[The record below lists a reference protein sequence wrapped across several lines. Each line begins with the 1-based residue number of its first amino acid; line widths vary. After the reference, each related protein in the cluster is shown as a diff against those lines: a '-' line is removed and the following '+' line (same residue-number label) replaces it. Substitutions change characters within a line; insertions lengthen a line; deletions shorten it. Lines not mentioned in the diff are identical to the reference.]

1 LPAAAFPCAMRFRR
15 TSFKT
20 GGCSWA
26 NGVGGCGGGWTS
38 LLPVVASSGGV
49 VLRRAVLVRL
59 LRKENGG
66 THARTPA
73 GPTVATNSSRD
84 THHDLI
90 GRLEKWGRNSNPKRE
105 DHSAESEQTVLFG
118 GEGLGLRPVDLQDSN
133 ELGGVVRV
141 F

>member
-1 LPAAAFPCAMRFRR
+1 MRFRR

-26 NGVGGCGGGWTS
+26 NGVGGCGGGGGWTS

-59 LRKENGG
+59 LRNDNGG
-66 THARTPA
+66 AHARTPA
-73 GPTVATNSSRD
+73 GPTVATHSSRD

-90 GRLEKWGRNSNPKRE
+90 RLE
-105 DHSAESEQTVLFG
+105 T
-118 GEGLGLRPVDLQDSN
+118 
-133 ELGGVVRV
+133 
-141 F
+141 

>member
-1 LPAAAFPCAMRFRR
+1 MRFRR

-90 GRLEKWGRNSNPKRE
+90 GRLEKWGPEQQPKKE
-105 DHSAESEQTVLFG
+105 KTTQPNLNKLYFLGEKGSA
-118 GEGLGLRPVDLQDSN
+118 
-133 ELGGVVRV
+133 
-141 F
+141 